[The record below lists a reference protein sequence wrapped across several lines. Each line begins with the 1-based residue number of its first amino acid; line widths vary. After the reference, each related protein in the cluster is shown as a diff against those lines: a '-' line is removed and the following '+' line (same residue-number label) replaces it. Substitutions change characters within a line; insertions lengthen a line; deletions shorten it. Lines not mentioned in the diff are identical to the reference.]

1 MSLVPISGHTFM
13 PDPDLVRQDSDLYLD
28 MGNTGENLAKIYN
41 ISRAEQNT
49 LSHHCTLDAIKNNHF
64 EEEIVPL
71 KVKDTLYVNQNT
83 NIVETTFK
91 TDKCPRPD
99 TIETLA
105 SLRPIFRQ
113 RGNCNCK

>member
-1 MSLVPISGHTFM
+1 M

>member
-49 LSHHCTLDAIKNNHF
+49 L
-64 EEEIVPL
+64 
-71 KVKDTLYVNQNT
+71 YVNQNT